1 MLLLVSMQYTN
12 LNTYYYVKDS
22 LAIPFISLYASYQD
36 PLTILPLPVS
46 LPIPLLFGHVSQSC
60 ICVHGLLI
68 LLTFLYNSSFLL
80 SLFAFSSFQ
89 VVLPLVTVLLFALCL
104 KRLPVMRMLTQMCL
118 STTLLLFGSVLLN
131 RLNAVYIIAM
141 MV

>member
-1 MLLLVSMQYTN
+1 MQYTN

-36 PLTILPLPVS
+36 PLATSSITRFLAYSTSVWACLSKLYLCPW
-46 LPIPLLFGHVSQSC
+46 
-60 ICVHGLLI
+60 
-68 LLTFLYNSSFLL
+68 LTYSFNVFIQLSFLL
-80 SLFAFSSFQ
+80 SRFAFSSFQ
-89 VVLPLVTVLLFALCL
+89 VVFPLVTVLLFALCL